1 MYAIQV
7 ICYKGKLF
15 NHSELMV
22 RGENGCQKE
31 IYSILQILLS
41 VVKYNCVIVK

>member
-7 ICYKGKLF
+7 ICYKGELF

-22 RGENGCQKE
+22 HGENGCQKE
-31 IYSILQILLS
+31 IYYIFQILLS